1 MMDFQFVRRPFS
13 AVVVVLAAIAFVV
26 IPENAHAIL
35 AGRVSSL
42 QGDVTVTRLG
52 ELNPRPVSRMME
64 IHVNDQI
71 TTGSDGRVRILF
83 TDDSVVSLAE
93 NSKLRVSKQVYNPA
107 ARQRESVIDLF
118 RGKVRSVVSRYLN
131 TQINRFEVRTPNAV
145 AGVRGSVQVT
155 EYDPATNTT
164 TMTMTSGTGYLQG
177 HNGENFT
184 IVDAGNQGTGGGQ
197 SGFQTSQL
205 DQNQMNNLDSGFET
219 EQGDDSAPP
228 PTGDTTTTGSSDSG
242 DQSSDSTGET
252 QSGDSGGSA
261 GTGGD
266 ASDSGDSG
274 PKTAEVVSSDTDQQS
289 QSGEQQPGSD
299 SSSGGGQPV
308 ADNSTSDPGSSL
320 SEGDLGGVTA
330 PVVVPIPLEPPPAFS
345 TVRAVITLPN

>member
-13 AVVVVLAAIAFVV
+13 AVVVILAAIAFVAL
-26 IPENAHAIL
+26 PENAHAIL

-197 SGFQTSQL
+197 TGFQTSQL

-219 EQGDDSAPP
+219 EQGDDSAP

-261 GTGGD
+261 GAGGD

-274 PKTAEVVSSDTDQQS
+274 PKTAEVVSNDTDQQS